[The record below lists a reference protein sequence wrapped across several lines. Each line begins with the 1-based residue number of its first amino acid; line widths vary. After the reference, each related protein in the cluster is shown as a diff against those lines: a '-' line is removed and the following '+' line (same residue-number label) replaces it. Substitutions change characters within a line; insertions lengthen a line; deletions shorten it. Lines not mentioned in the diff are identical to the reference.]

1 MPSAVL
7 FDFDGTLLD
16 TESTV
21 LTAWREEYDR
31 HGLELAEDVWL
42 ATIGTD
48 FDRYALLAELAGP
61 AFDKERCRIRK
72 RARETELVSAL
83 GLREGITECIA
94 EVARAGIRLGIVS
107 SSPADWVLPHLDR
120 LALRDQFDVVVT
132 RESARRAKPH
142 PDLYLAALGR
152 LGVPAALAVAVE
164 DSRHGVA
171 AALAAGI
178 RCVAFPNC
186 VTRRQDLSHADAVA
200 NAAELSSYVLEA
212 AG

>member
-1 MPSAVL
+1 M
-7 FDFDGTLLD
+7 
-16 TESTV
+16 
-21 LTAWREEYDR
+21 
-31 HGLELAEDVWL
+31 
-42 ATIGTD
+42 
-48 FDRYALLAELAGP
+48 
-61 AFDKERCRIRK
+61 
-72 RARETELVSAL
+72 
-83 GLREGITECIA
+83 
-94 EVARAGIRLGIVS
+94 
-107 SSPADWVLPHLDR
+107 
-120 LALRDQFDVVVT
+120 VVT